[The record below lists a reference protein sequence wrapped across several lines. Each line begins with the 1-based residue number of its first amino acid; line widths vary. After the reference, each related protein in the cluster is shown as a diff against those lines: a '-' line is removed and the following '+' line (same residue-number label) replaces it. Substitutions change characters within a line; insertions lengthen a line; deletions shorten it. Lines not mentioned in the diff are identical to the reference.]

1 MNLKVKLKYKKS
13 TKGTFVFGNDDESAP
28 IPTLYIKRSA
38 ISGDTVPKVI
48 ILTIEGSND
57 E

>member
-38 ISGDTVPKVI
+38 ISGDSVPKVI